1 MIVRI
6 LKPLPFFRT
15 TLVNLVNKVLTPS
28 EPFSD
33 AVRFSRCNNCNL
45 TDPSLQINRSLQSER
60 RDLIQATL
68 SFVAAV
74 VQLDPPSIGVNQGSG
89 GKLSIRL
96 WSVLSDGG
104 SVRGMGKM
112 FGMRIRNQEGKPLYD
127 SHDPNDRA
135 GE

>member
-1 MIVRI
+1 MQLR
-6 LKPLPFFRT
+6 LH
-15 TLVNLVNKVLTPS
+15 
-28 EPFSD
+28 
-33 AVRFSRCNNCNL
+33 CNS
-45 TDPSLQINRSLQSER
+45 TDRSLQINRSLQSER

-89 GKLSIRL
+89 GRLSIRL